1 MVAEMKGK
9 WLFNFTSLVH
19 HNKHNLSNRS
29 RTLTLSLHDKILTIF
44 RGCNRC
50 EVSALFHENC
60 RFKNSHRTNSVR
72 TTHFNANI
80 TQPTAI

>member
-50 EVSALFHENC
+50 EVLRYFMKIAGLKIHIVQTVYEPLILMQ
-60 RFKNSHRTNSVR
+60 T
-72 TTHFNANI
+72 
-80 TQPTAI
+80 